1 MNKFKIGDKV
11 YFPKESNKVFT
22 IEDTECTVS
31 YPLRFGAI
39 TFTRD
44 GRRHTRDITP
54 SLFHAT
60 PENKA
65 KLEALYGV
73 EFETPP
79 VKPTSREII
88 KAMLARGDKSVCCWV
103 SDSSEDPT
111 SSYSWAFIIS
121 AFDDV
126 FIDECGTAW
135 EFATPFNPRT
145 GETITELPE

>member
-11 YFPKESNKVFT
+11 YYPTESNKVFT
-22 IEDTECTVS
+22 IEEDEYTIR
-31 YPLRFGAI
+31 YPLRLGAN

-44 GRRHTRDITP
+44 GRRHARDITP

-60 PENKA
+60 PENHKA
-65 KLEALYGV
+65 LEKLYGV
-73 EFETPP
+73 EFEKPS

-103 SDSSEDPT
+103 SDRSENPT
-111 SSYSWAFIIS
+111 RMHSWAFITS
-121 AFDDV
+121 VFNDV
-126 FIDECGTAW
+126 FIAEFGTTW
-135 EFATPFNPRT
+135 RFATPFNPRT